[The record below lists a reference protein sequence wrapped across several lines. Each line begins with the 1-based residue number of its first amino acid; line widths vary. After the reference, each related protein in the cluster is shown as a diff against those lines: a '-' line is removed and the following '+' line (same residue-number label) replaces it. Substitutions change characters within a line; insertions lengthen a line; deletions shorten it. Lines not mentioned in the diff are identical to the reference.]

1 MQDGESVRVA
11 QGDSHLYLN
20 YRLSEKMGQK
30 SADLSLQ
37 LMALNHLEDGE
48 CVVEQQKSVR
58 IEHLQVKV
66 SRLSWKIVNMNQM
79 KIA

>member
-1 MQDGESVRVA
+1 
-11 QGDSHLYLN
+11 
-20 YRLSEKMGQK
+20 MGQK